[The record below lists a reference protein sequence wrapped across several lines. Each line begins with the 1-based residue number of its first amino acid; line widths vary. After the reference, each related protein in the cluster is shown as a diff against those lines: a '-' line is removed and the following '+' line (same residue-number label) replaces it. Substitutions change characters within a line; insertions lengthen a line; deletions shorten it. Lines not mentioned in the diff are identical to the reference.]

1 MATII
6 DSLIVKLGLDTTDY
20 DKGRKKIG
28 GSLKDTG
35 KEAKDMGK
43 KVKESAREG
52 SSGFNDMAKEAAK
65 FLAIIGGTAA
75 VTNFAKNVIESSA
88 AMYRFSQNI
97 KESFTQI
104 SILSGAAE
112 VAGGSVEGLQGT
124 LDMLSK
130 AQTELKLT
138 GNSSL
143 LPFFNALKIAPS
155 EAAGSVT
162 DLFQVIHNRM
172 MGMDRKDAFNLGQ
185 MFGIDAG
192 TMNLLLSSD
201 QEFKGLLE
209 WQTKLNKLTEQQ
221 AKQYKG
227 MSQSLKMLEQ
237 ETEAFGISLLSGASP
252 ALEKIIDL
260 FRKFGDWCKENEQF
274 VTVFLGAMAAGLAAV
289 GIASIPV
296 SATAVSILALAAAF
310 ATLWDDY
317 QTFKN
322 GGEALMP
329 WDKWIPNLE
338 KAYDLLTK
346 VKNKANEYGYN
357 FVTKLL
363 GAGGALLAA
372 VHGDRKGMQL
382 AYSAG
387 SGTYSPSGGSGS
399 LEQKLANAEKE
410 NGLPAGTLSAIIKQE
425 TGGNRAYLDD
435 PSKYHYGLDR
445 NGRRIAPH
453 TGKISTAFGPFGLLE
468 STARDPGYG
477 ITPLQNKG
485 IDEQIRFAAQ
495 YTAARAKA
503 SGSLRGGLAGYG
515 EGAGYANSVLSG
527 IPGASQAAMAGGAIA
542 SNTPSRSV
550 TNSIGEMKIYTQA
563 TDAEGIMRD
572 AGQAIDYLSI
582 SQANTGQM

>member
-52 SSGFNDMAKEAAK
+52 SSGFNDMAKEATK

-143 LPFFNALKIAPS
+143 LPFFNSLKIAPS

-201 QEFKGLLE
+201 QEFKDLLE

-221 AKQYKG
+221 AKQYTAMQKA
-227 MSQSLKMLEQ
+227 LTMLGQ
-237 ETEAFGISLLSGASP
+237 ETTGYGITLLSDAAP
-252 ALEKIIDL
+252 AIMRIIDL
-260 FRKFGDWCKENEQF
+260 FEGFGTWIKQHGGF
-274 VTVFLGAMAAGLAAV
+274 VLGFLGTMGTYLAIMGAKALPISLLAAELLLL
-289 GIASIPV
+289 
-296 SATAVSILALAAAF
+296 AVAIGLVA
-310 ATLWDDY
+310 DDFR
-317 QTFKN
+317 TFKE
-322 GGEALMP
+322 GGDSLIP
-329 WDKWIPNLE
+329 WQNAIDGVSKLIEWLDK
-338 KAYDLLTK
+338 LLDK
-346 VKNKANEYGYN
+346 MQEVAHNP
-357 FVTKLL
+357 VTKLL
-363 GAGGALLAA
+363 GAGNALIAA
-372 VHGDRKGMQL
+372 IKGDRKGMQI
-382 AYSAG
+382 AYAAG
-387 SGTYSPSGGSGS
+387 SGAYSPSSGAGS

-425 TGGNRAYLDD
+425 TGGNRAYIDD
-435 PSKYHYGLDR
+435 PSKYHYGL
-445 NGRRIAPH
+445 NAQGKRIAPH
-453 TGKISTAFGPFGLLE
+453 TGKVSTAFGPFGLLE
-468 STARDPGYG
+468 STARDPGWG
-477 ITPLQNKG
+477 IEPLKNKG
-485 IDEQIRFAAQ
+485 IDEQIRLISQ
-495 YTAARAKA
+495 YVARRSKSA
-503 SGSLRGGLAGYG
+503 GSLQAGLAGYG

-542 SNTPSRSV
+542 SNAPSRSV

>member
-52 SSGFNDMAKEAAK
+52 SSGFNDMAKEATK

-104 SILSGAAE
+104 SILGGAAE

-201 QEFKGLLE
+201 QEFKDLLE

-221 AKQYKG
+221 AKQYTAMQKA
-227 MSQSLKMLEQ
+227 LTMLGQ
-237 ETEAFGISLLSGASP
+237 ETTAYGITLLSDAAP
-252 ALEKIIDL
+252 AIMRIIDL
-260 FRKFGDWCKENEQF
+260 FEGFGTWIKQHGGF
-274 VTVFLGAMAAGLAAV
+274 VLGFLGTMGTYLAIMGAKALPISLLAAELLLL
-289 GIASIPV
+289 
-296 SATAVSILALAAAF
+296 AVAIGLVA
-310 ATLWDDY
+310 DDFR
-317 QTFKN
+317 TFKE
-322 GGEALMP
+322 GGDSLIP
-329 WDKWIPNLE
+329 WQNAIDGVSKLIEWLDKLLDKMQE
-338 KAYDLLTK
+338 VAY
-346 VKNKANEYGYN
+346 NP
-357 FVTKLL
+357 VTKLL
-363 GAGGALLAA
+363 GAGNALIAA
-372 VHGDRKGMQL
+372 IKGDRKGMQI
-382 AYSAG
+382 AYGAG
-387 SGTYSPSGGSGS
+387 SGAYSPSSGAGS

-425 TGGNRAYLDD
+425 TGGNRAYIDD
-435 PSKYHYGLDR
+435 PSKYHYGL
-445 NGRRIAPH
+445 NAQGKRIAPH
-453 TGKISTAFGPFGLLE
+453 TGKVSTAFGPFGLLE
-468 STARDPGYG
+468 STARDPGWG
-477 ITPLQNKG
+477 IEPLKNKG
-485 IDEQIRFAAQ
+485 IDEQIRLISQ
-495 YTAARAKA
+495 YVARRSKSA
-503 SGSLRGGLAGYG
+503 GSLQAGLAGYG

-542 SNTPSRSV
+542 SNAPSRSV

>member
-1 MATII
+1 MPTII

-20 DKGRKKIG
+20 DKGRKKVG

-35 KEAKDMGK
+35 KEAKEMGK

-52 SSGFNDMAKEAAK
+52 SSGFNDMAKEATK

-104 SILSGAAE
+104 SILGGAAE

-138 GNSSL
+138 GQSSL
-143 LPFFNALKIAPS
+143 LGFFSALKISHA

-162 DLFQVIHNRM
+162 DLLNVIHNKM
-172 MGMDRKDAFNLGQ
+172 MGKDRKDMFNLGQ
-185 MFGIDAG
+185 MFGVDAG

-201 QEFKGLLE
+201 EEFKALLE
-209 WQTKLNKLTEQQ
+209 WQAKLNKLTEKQ
-221 AKQYKG
+221 AKQYKD
-227 MSQSLKMLEQ
+227 MSQSLTKLRQ
-237 ETEAFGISLLSGASP
+237 EMEAYGISLLSDAAP
-252 ALEKIIDL
+252 AIMRIIDL
-260 FRKFGDWCKENEQF
+260 FEGFGTWIKQHGGF
-274 VTVFLGAMAAGLAAV
+274 VLGFLGTMGTYLAIMGAKALPISLLAAELLLL
-289 GIASIPV
+289 
-296 SATAVSILALAAAF
+296 AVAIGLVA
-310 ATLWDDY
+310 DDFR
-317 QTFKN
+317 TFKE
-322 GGEALMP
+322 GGDSLIP
-329 WDKWIPNLE
+329 WQNAIDGVSKLIEWLDKLLDKMQE
-338 KAYDLLTK
+338 VAY
-346 VKNKANEYGYN
+346 NP
-357 FVTKLL
+357 VTKLL
-363 GAGGALLAA
+363 GAGNALIAA
-372 VHGDRKGMQL
+372 IKGDRKGMQI
-382 AYSAG
+382 AYGAG
-387 SGTYSPSGGSGS
+387 SGAYSPSSGAGS

-425 TGGNRAYLDD
+425 TGGNRAYIDD
-435 PSKYHYGLDR
+435 PSKYHYGL
-445 NGRRIAPH
+445 NAQGKRIAPH
-453 TGKISTAFGPFGLLE
+453 TGKVSTAFGPFGLLE
-468 STARDPGYG
+468 STARDPGWG
-477 ITPLQNKG
+477 IEPLKNKG
-485 IDEQIRFAAQ
+485 IDEQIRLISQ
-495 YTAARAKA
+495 YVARRSKSA
-503 SGSLRGGLAGYG
+503 GSLQAGLAGYG

-542 SNTPSRSV
+542 SNAPSRSV